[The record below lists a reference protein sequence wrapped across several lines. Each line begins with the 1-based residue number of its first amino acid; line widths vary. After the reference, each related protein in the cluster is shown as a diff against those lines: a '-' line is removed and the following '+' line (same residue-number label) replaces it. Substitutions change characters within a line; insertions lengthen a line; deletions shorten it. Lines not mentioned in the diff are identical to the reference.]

1 MQIVNIVGT
10 YICHWALKGS
20 IVLQYVEYIA
30 WALNVK
36 VTDLAYNSLV
46 QSRVVT
52 GEKCGGYKVDG
63 SA

>member
-20 IVLQYVEYIA
+20 IVLKYVEYIA

-36 VTDLAYNSLV
+36 VADLNIVLLPTTFIHFS
-46 QSRVVT
+46 
-52 GEKCGGYKVDG
+52 
-63 SA
+63 